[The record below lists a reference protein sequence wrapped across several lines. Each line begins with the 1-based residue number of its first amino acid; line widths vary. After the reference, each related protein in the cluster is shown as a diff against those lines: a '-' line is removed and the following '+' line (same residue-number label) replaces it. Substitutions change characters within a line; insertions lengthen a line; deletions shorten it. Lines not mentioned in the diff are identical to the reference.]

1 MLMMPPVFTF
11 SLPKRLAQPF
21 QAPAKVLTACLLT
34 GSLLGQALPAQPVL
48 VKDLLPGPQGS
59 SPAHL
64 THVNGTLF
72 FTATHATGAALWKSD
87 GTPAGTVRVKDI
99 ATASGRTAP
108 GALTDVNGRL
118 FFVAPNGTGGAD
130 LWKSDGT
137 GPGTVKVRTI
147 YSGAPAEANFPD
159 FELTGA
165 DGTLF
170 FTTRNDAHGAELWKS
185 DGTPG
190 GTVMVKDIFPG
201 AGGSLPGELTHA
213 NGTLFFRADDGTRGR
228 GLWKS
233 DGTARG
239 TVMVKDIFPPHEGS
253 LPGYLARVE
262 GTVFLAADDGTSG
275 PELWKSDGTAG
286 GTVLVRDII
295 PGDGGSYP
303 GDLTDVN
310 GTLFFTT
317 AIGLW
322 KSDGTAKGTVLV
334 RPVFA
339 TDLTNVDGTLFF
351 VAYNRDGDAELW
363 KSDGTPAG
371 TVPLKRDFHPG
382 AADLP
387 PGNLTAV
394 NGKLFFRAHN
404 AQGAELWQSD
414 GTPGGT
420 VMVKDIR
427 PGPGSAFASSGGAY
441 LTNVNGTLFFAANDG
456 AKGSELWKYAP
467 GEVPAAAAL
476 RINAGGGAY
485 RTADDKRYQ
494 ADGYFTGGVV
504 STPAPG
510 AVAGTGDDPLYQNGR
525 HGAAFRYHIPVKNG
539 TYEVVLHFA
548 ETWWGNLAPGG
559 VGSRKFNV
567 SIEGVRK
574 LTEYDI
580 FAKAGGAMIAVR
592 ETFRVAV
599 DDGALD
605 LAFSKGSADLAA
617 VKAIEVRPV
626 AAPARLA
633 ADAEVASPVR
643 LYPNP
648 VADRLTVRLAFPA
661 GAVEATSVTDAAGRS
676 LQANG
681 HRQVAGDELQLD
693 VSALKPGLYLLH
705 LQTGGEEQRVR
716 FVKK

>member
-1 MLMMPPVFTF
+1 MMPPVFTF

-21 QAPAKVLTACLLT
+21 QAPAKLLTTCLLT
-34 GSLLGQALPAQPVL
+34 GSLLGQALPAQTVL

-64 THVNGTLF
+64 TDVNGTLF
-72 FTATHATGAALWKSD
+72 FTTAHASTGTALWKSD

-99 ATASGRTAP
+99 ASASGRSVP
-108 GALTDVNGRL
+108 DQLTDVDGTL

-147 YSGAPAEANFPD
+147 YAGAPAEADFPD
-159 FELTGA
+159 FELTGTG
-165 DGTLF
+165 GTLF
-170 FTTRNDAHGAELWKS
+170 FTTCHPNHGAELWKS
-185 DGTPG
+185 DGTAR
-190 GTVMVKDIFPG
+190 GTVMVRDIFPG
-201 AGGSLPGELTHA
+201 AGGSFPGELTPA

-228 GLWKS
+228 GLWKT
-233 DGTARG
+233 DGTAAG
-239 TVMVKDIFPPHEGS
+239 TVLVKDIFPPHEGS
-253 LPGYLARVE
+253 LPGYLAGIK
-262 GTVFLAADDGTSG
+262 GTVFLAADDGASG
-275 PELWKSDGTAG
+275 PELWKSDGTPG

-295 PGDGGSYP
+295 PGDGGAYP

-339 TDLTNVDGTLFF
+339 TDLTDVDGTLFF
-351 VAYNRDGDAELW
+351 LTYRDGDAELW
-363 KSDGTPAG
+363 KSDGTAAG
-371 TVPLKRDFHPG
+371 TVPLKKDFHPG
-382 AADLP
+382 SPDLP
-387 PGNLTAV
+387 PGDLTAV
-394 NGKLFFRAHN
+394 NGKLFFPEHRAH
-404 AQGAELWQSD
+404 GAELWKSD

-420 VMVKDIR
+420 VMMKDIH
-427 PGPGSAFASSGGAY
+427 PGPGSAFAADQAHY
-441 LTNVNGTLFFAANDG
+441 LTNVGGTLFFAATDG
-456 AKGSELWKYAP
+456 AKGPELWKHAP
-467 GEVPAAAAL
+467 GEVPAAATL

-485 RTADDKRYQ
+485 QAADGRRYQ
-494 ADGYFTGGVV
+494 ADGYFAGGVV
-504 STPAPG
+504 STAATG
-510 AVAGTGDDPLYQNGR
+510 AVAATGDDPLYRDGR
-525 HGAAFRYHIPVKNG
+525 HGAAFRYNIPVPNG

-548 ETWWGNLAPGG
+548 ETWWGNRVPGG
-559 VGSRKFNV
+559 AGSRKFNV
-567 SIEGVRK
+567 DIEGVRR
-574 LTEYDI
+574 LTGYDI
-580 FAKAGGAMIAVR
+580 FAKAGGAMTAVR

-599 DDGALD
+599 ADGALN
-605 LAFSKGSADLAA
+605 LHFSKGSADLAA

-626 AAPARLA
+626 ADPARLA
-633 ADAEVASPVR
+633 AEAGEASPVR

-661 GAVEATSVTDAAGRS
+661 GAVEATSVSDAAGRS
-676 LQANG
+676 LQTNG
-681 HRQVAGDELQLD
+681 HRQVADDELQLD

-705 LQTGGEEQRVR
+705 LQSGGAEQRVR